1 MPPTPTEGR
10 SRIDNFLPV
19 HNFGAAYNIRINA
32 TASVVYECLLCSDF
46 NEHWIVR
53 LLMTLRTGK
62 RIPRNQNPGDVRQ
75 RLHGTGFVMLANV
88 PGEELALG
96 VAGRFWRFDGG
107 RCLDLDPNGFSAFSR
122 PGYAKAAWGFKLRA
136 ESRRSTIL
144 STETR
149 IQCFGVS
156 ALRKFRA
163 YWFFVGPFSG
173 LIRKAI
179 LQQVKAKAES
189 AQTGM
194 LQNQANAQTEQTAN
208 R

>member
-1 MPPTPTEGR
+1 MPPTPTEGH
-10 SRIDNFLPV
+10 SRIDAFLPV
-19 HNFGAAYNIRINA
+19 HNFGAAYDIRINA
-32 TASVVYECLLCSDF
+32 PAPVVYECLLRSDF

-62 RIPRNQNPGDVRQ
+62 RIPRNRNPGDVRQ
-75 RLHGTGFVMLANV
+75 RLRGTGFVMLAHV
-88 PGEELALG
+88 PGEELVLG

-107 RCLDLDPNGFSAFSR
+107 RCLDLDANDFSAFSR
-122 PGYAKAAWGFKLRA
+122 PGYAKAAWDFKLRA
-136 ESRRSTIL
+136 ESPRSTIL

-149 IQCFGVS
+149 IQCFGA

-173 LIRKAI
+173 IIRKAI

-189 AQTGM
+189 AQAKM
-194 LQNQANAQTEQTAN
+194 LQNQANVQTEHAS
-208 R
+208 